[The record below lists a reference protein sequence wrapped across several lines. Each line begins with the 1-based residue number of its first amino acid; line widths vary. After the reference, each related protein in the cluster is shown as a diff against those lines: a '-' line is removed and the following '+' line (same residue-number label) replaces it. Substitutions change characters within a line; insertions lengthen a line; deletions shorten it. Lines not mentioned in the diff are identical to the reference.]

1 MRELVETNRVHKG
14 NFKKTNLKELLRM
27 LHAKVANCTFMATHI
42 KSNVRYFKEKFVAFL
57 ELKQASGMTWDDL
70 CFIFGL
76 DQAVAADAVQPS
88 DAASKLVAGDGVSDY
103 MEMGAERVDLYT
115 IPADMDH
122 DDVMAD
128 LINQGIDLDA
138 TGLKD
143 VEAEITS
150 KRVQMKGKQA
160 ASSSGSKR
168 SRQQFSEDNYCQIV
182 ASISAANEN
191 LEKIATNYC
200 IEVDLAVKRQPI
212 PRAFEV
218 H

>member
-1 MRELVETNRVHKG
+1 VCGLSRTETSKWDDVRGCVLADDAVFAG
-14 NFKKTNLKELLRM
+14 WVKTHPR
-27 LHAKVANCTFMATHI
+27 
-42 KSNVRYFKEKFVAFL
+42 
-57 ELKQASGMTWDDL
+57 ASGLNHKPLPYWDDL